1 MEAELTALTA
11 AIEAYEA
18 FGRAAKGQALKIII
32 EA

>member
-1 MEAELTALTA
+1 LTA
-11 AIEAYEA
+11 AIVAYEA